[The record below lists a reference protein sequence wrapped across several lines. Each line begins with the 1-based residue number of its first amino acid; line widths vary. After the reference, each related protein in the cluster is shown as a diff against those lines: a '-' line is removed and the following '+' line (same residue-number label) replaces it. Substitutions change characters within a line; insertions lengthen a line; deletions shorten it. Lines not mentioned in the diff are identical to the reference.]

1 MDVAEIAFHLA
12 VSRSRIGYRAAF
24 DCADID
30 IVLFGVVGQV
40 LDFNDLVSHFKDS
53 ASAVLRIIPYM
64 AAAAEGFNEETPA
77 AFSLDDQGMIREACF
92 KVECALGAFGF
103 LLDDFRR
110 IGEYVGRFFIGN
122 KDDFAREIIKSGCM
136 ERFQSG
142 EQDAD
147 AALHIKNA
155 RAVCLAV
162 FNGERTL
169 FRFAFEEYRIHVTH
183 EDRVWFGQVAA
194 FADDRVTAFF
204 IGYAA
209 DGESQLFKD
218 SCAEIAHLHA
228 AFLDTD
234 AGIDGHHLF
243 PQIDH
248 VVLMRVN
255 PFVCFISCRHNLS
268 SVSKMTAGNAD
279 GFPSALLPYLII
291 L

>member
-1 MDVAEIAFHLA
+1 M
-12 VSRSRIGYRAAF
+12 
-24 DCADID
+24 
-30 IVLFGVVGQV
+30 
-40 LDFNDLVSHFKDS
+40 
-53 ASAVLRIIPYM
+53 
-64 AAAAEGFNEETPA
+64 
-77 AFSLDDQGMIREACF
+77 
-92 KVECALGAFGF
+92 
-103 LLDDFRR
+103 
-110 IGEYVGRFFIGN
+110 
-122 KDDFAREIIKSGCM
+122 
-136 ERFQSG
+136 
-142 EQDAD
+142 
-147 AALHIKNA
+147 
-155 RAVCLAV
+155 
-162 FNGERTL
+162 
-169 FRFAFEEYRIHVTH
+169 TH

-194 FADDRVTAFF
+194 FADDRVAAFF